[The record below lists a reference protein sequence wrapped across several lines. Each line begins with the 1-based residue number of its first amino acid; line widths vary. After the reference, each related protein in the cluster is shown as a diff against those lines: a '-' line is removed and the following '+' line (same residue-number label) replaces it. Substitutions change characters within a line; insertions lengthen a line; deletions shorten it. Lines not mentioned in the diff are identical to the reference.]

1 MKNKIIF
8 MSLIF
13 FIILIIASSIVKA
26 DSDLNIDLGSVITGA
41 QNFASIGESKV
52 DNAGLKRT
60 SDLIYNTLFFIAL
73 AASVIYAGVLG
84 TKFMIGS
91 LEEKTQVKEALIPFV
106 IGCIVVFGAF
116 AIWKIIVT
124 LGNNFI

>member
-1 MKNKIIF
+1 MKEKVVF
-8 MSLIF
+8 MGLIF
-13 FIILIIASSIVKA
+13 FTILIIASSIVEA
-26 DSDLNIDLGSVITGA
+26 DSDMSSIVTGA
-41 QNFASIGESKV
+41 QNFLSVGESKV
-52 DNAGLKRT
+52 NKVKLKET
-60 SDLIYNTLFFIAL
+60 SDLIYNALFFIAS

-116 AIWKIIVT
+116 AIWRIIVT